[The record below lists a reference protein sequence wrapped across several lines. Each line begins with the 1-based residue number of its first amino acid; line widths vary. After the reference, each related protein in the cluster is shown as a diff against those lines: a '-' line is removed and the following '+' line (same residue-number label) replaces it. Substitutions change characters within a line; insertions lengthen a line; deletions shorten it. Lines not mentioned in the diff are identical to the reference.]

1 MYVLTVESP
10 YRRARIMSYLI
21 QIKPVPHVKVRCT
34 L

>member
-1 MYVLTVESP
+1 MYVLTAESP
-10 YRRARIMSYLI
+10 YRRVQTTSYLI

>member
-21 QIKPVPHVKVRCT
+21 QIKPVLYVKVKCT